1 MNSMTSDIFVPGFL
15 RIVVTGVV
23 DATRMLEDS
32 SFKAIGA
39 NGKRIRLN
47 GSHVLLKYAVELMN
61 ISKRLENIELSAIES
76 LCLSKDNVS

>member
-1 MNSMTSDIFVPGFL
+1 MNSMTSDIFVPDFL

-32 SFKAIGA
+32 SLKAIGA